1 MGQCILYCTS
11 IFIPE
16 IWFPRTIKD
25 LDKFANRIVGY
36 GDELDADHPV
46 SLMDALIDIALSL
59 CSRASL
65 ILCIV
70 REGRNLLTLHII
82 TDSE

>member
-1 MGQCILYCTS
+1 MYKPCGYI

-46 SLMDALIDIALSL
+46 RLMMPFSCFIPVL
-59 CSRASL
+59 
-65 ILCIV
+65 
-70 REGRNLLTLHII
+70 
-82 TDSE
+82 